1 MLVLL
6 LLLLLAIAASPSPAA
21 GDGGAV
27 PVISPI
33 RYFCNSTSVRRTY
46 EPNSTFAA
54 NLATLARVLPTNASA
69 SGFSAG
75 AFGGGGAAAPG
86 TAYGLVL
93 CRGDLTGAAC
103 SGCLEAGFRYAESGC
118 LGSSDVAVY
127 YDQCQLRFS
136 DEDFLAGGGA
146 ANSPEGVATN
156 MNNVSDGNA
165 AAFDALVL
173 RLAGAVAD
181 AASRASRRYATGQ
194 AGFPQEKKNV
204 FALAQCTPDLTP
216 AQCRGCLCGLIGEM
230 PQWFSRRVGG
240 RLLGVRCGIRY
251 EEDLFFAAS
260 PDTVKLEPLH
270 VHSSKG
276 SSKTLWIVAIVVP
289 ASVLV
294 LCFLACFLWI
304 RKRRRR
310 VINMSGTMSM
320 PTMSME
326 MEQVLKLWKVE
337 ESDTGFA
344 IYDFDQIADATD
356 NFSDD
361 HKLGQGGFG
370 PVYKG
375 QLPGGLEVA
384 IKRLSSCSV
393 QGLMEFKTEIQ
404 LIAKLQH
411 TNLVRL
417 LGCCVQADEKMLIYE
432 YMHNKSL
439 DFFIFDSEKGATLT
453 WERRFRIIDGVA
465 QGLLYLHK
473 HSRLRVIHR
482 DLKASNI
489 LLDRDMNPKI
499 SDFGMAR
506 IFCSNV
512 TEANTTRVVGTHG
525 YIAPEYASEGLFS
538 IKSDVFSFGVLLLE
552 IISGKKTA
560 GFYQYGKFFN
570 LTGYAF
576 QLWQDGKWHE
586 LVDPALGDDF
596 PVPEVM
602 KCVQVALLC
611 VQDSAD
617 DRPTMSDVVAM
628 LGSEGITMPEPR
640 QPAYYNVRISSLAA
654 SSGSFG
660 ESSYSVSNITLTT
673 EQGR

>member
-6 LLLLLAIAASPSPAA
+6 PLLLLATASSPAA
-21 GDGGAV
+21 PATGDGGAV
-27 PVISPI
+27 PVANPI
-33 RYFCNSTSVRRTY
+33 DYSCDPTTTSVRRTY
-46 EPNSTFAA
+46 LPNSTFAA
-54 NLATLARVLPTNASA
+54 NLATLSDVLPRNASA

-75 AFGGGGAAAPG
+75 AFGAAPD

-93 CRGDLTGAAC
+93 CRGDFTGGQCVAC
-103 SGCLEAGFRYAESGC
+103 LQAGFRQALKYC
-118 LGSSDVAVY
+118 SDSKDATMY

-136 DEDFLAGGGA
+136 DQDFLAGA
-146 ANSPEGVATN
+146 SNLPERVATN
-156 MNNVSDGNA
+156 MNNVSDGNV
-165 AAFDALVL
+165 AAFDALVT
-173 RLAGAVAD
+173 RLVGVVTD
-181 AASRASRRYATGQ
+181 AASNATRRYATGL
-194 AGFPQEKKNV
+194 AGFPPEDMNV
-204 FALAQCTPDLTP
+204 YALAQCTPDLAP
-216 AQCRGCLCGLIGEM
+216 AQCRGCFDDLIGQM
-230 PQWFSRRVGG
+230 PKWFAGRVGG
-240 RLLGVRCGIRY
+240 RLLGVRCDIRY
-251 EEDLFFAAS
+251 EKDLFFATT
-260 PDTVKLEPLH
+260 PDTVTLTPL
-270 VHSSKG
+270 VVNSSKG
-276 SSKTLWIVAIVVP
+276 SNSSTLVIVATVVP
-289 ASVLV
+289 VSVL
-294 LCFLACFLWI
+294 LICLFACFLWI

-310 VINMSGTMSM
+310 VINMSGTVSM

-326 MEQVLKLWKVE
+326 MEQVLKLWKNE
-337 ESDTGFA
+337 ESDSEFSL
-344 IYDFDQIADATD
+344 YDFDQIADATNNFDDD
-356 NFSDD
+356 N
-361 HKLGQGGFG
+361 KLGQGGFG
-370 PVYKG
+370 PVYRG
-375 QLPGGLEVA
+375 ELPGGLEIA

-393 QGLMEFKTEIQ
+393 QGLIEFKTEIQ

-439 DFFIFDSEKGATLT
+439 DFFIFDSVKGAILT
-453 WERRFRIIDGVA
+453 WERRFRIIDGIA

-552 IISGKKTA
+552 IITGKRTA

-570 LTGYAF
+570 LTGYAY
-576 QLWQDGKWHE
+576 QMWQDGKWHE
-586 LVDPALGDDF
+586 LVDPALGEDF
-596 PVPEVM
+596 PVSEVM
-602 KCVQVALLC
+602 KCVQVSLLC

-617 DRPTMSDVVAM
+617 DRPNMSDVVAM
-628 LGSEGITMPEPR
+628 LSSEGLTMPEPR
-640 QPAYYNVRISSLAA
+640 QPAYYNVRISSLAMP
-654 SSGSFG
+654 SGSFG
-660 ESSYSVSNITLTT
+660 ESSCRISNITLAD
-673 EQGR
+673 EEGR